1 MAEFL
6 NVSQAGD
13 PVTEPLLGVDE
24 VAVPADR
31 RGPVLLRVVGT
42 QPRAAKIA
50 ADWVAGVSIKSI
62 AERYFGDA
70 ANPTAALTEATKA
83 IYRNLATAGTW
94 GITALSKLPTSGIDF
109 ENVSESDL
117 RSINLLGAMLYHGA
131 NTEAGVVM
139 RMSSVPRTA
148 ANSLGAEFAQG
159 HEAGSLRPSEAR
171 EFLSQLSDADWGR
184 HVPRGSDLA
193 GSDLRDLWQV
203 LSGSTGNPGARSGVG
218 AAEQPRS
225 GSS

>member
-1 MAEFL
+1 MDSIL
-6 NVSQAGD
+6 PHDTAGWR
-13 PVTEPLLGVDE
+13 LCL
-24 VAVPADR
+24 AAD
-31 RGPVLLRVVGT
+31 LLRDTGATVAHQVDSSNAFVLSTAFARQFGH
-42 QPRAAKIA
+42 RAPNT
-50 ADWVAGVSIKSI
+50 
-62 AERYFGDA
+62 DA
-70 ANPTAALTEATKA
+70 
-83 IYRNLATAGTW
+83 
-94 GITALSKLPTSGIDF
+94 STSGIDF

-117 RSINLLGAMLYHGA
+117 RSINLHGAMLYHGV

-159 HEAGSLRPSEAR
+159 HEPGSLRPSEAR

-203 LSGSTGNPGARSGVG
+203 HSGSTADPGARSAVRT
-218 AAEQPRS
+218 AEQPRS